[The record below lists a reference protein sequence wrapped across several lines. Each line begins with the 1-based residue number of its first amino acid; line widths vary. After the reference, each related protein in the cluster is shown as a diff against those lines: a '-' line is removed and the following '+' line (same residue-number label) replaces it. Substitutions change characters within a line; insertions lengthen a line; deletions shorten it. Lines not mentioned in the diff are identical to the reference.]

1 MYITAVALVGILG
14 TIMVAI
20 LWLRPK
26 QDIRQAYGCYHNIDV
41 GELRLDADYLRGGG
55 IAARYTSRFDNTGLA
70 IVPTQPFT
78 IRFTPENRRY
88 AFAARAS
95 NWIIRVSPDNRQI
108 IVLTESGTRV
118 PFDRI
123 NCA

>member
-78 IRFTPENRRY
+78 IRFTPENRR
-88 AFAARAS
+88 
-95 NWIIRVSPDNRQI
+95 
-108 IVLTESGTRV
+108 
-118 PFDRI
+118 
-123 NCA
+123 